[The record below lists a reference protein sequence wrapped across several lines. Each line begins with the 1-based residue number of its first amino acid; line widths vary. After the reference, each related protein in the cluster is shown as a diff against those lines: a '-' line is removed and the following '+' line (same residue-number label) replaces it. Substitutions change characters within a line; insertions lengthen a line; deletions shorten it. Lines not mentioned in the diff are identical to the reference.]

1 MIREAVKSDFE
12 TLVRIHSDSLP
23 HSLLPRLG
31 EKFLKNKFYPMVVNS
46 KNTLL
51 LVKELKGKVVGFALF
66 VYDSR
71 RLEKEI
77 MKHKASLG
85 IAVIKRGFSDYRIF
99 SAAFRRLR
107 SPRMRTDKTEEFIES
122 SKNQIPAISEMPELY
137 TLAVLP
143 GFRNKEIGTE
153 LTLKGLSVLQEN
165 NKSACVVKSASH
177 IACGFFQ
184 KLGFHSIGRE
194 IRGPNERYLMT
205 FEKENV

>member
-1 MIREAVKSDFE
+1 MIREAVKSDIE
-12 TLVRIHSDSLP
+12 ALARIHSDSLP

-46 KNTLL
+46 ENTLL
-51 LVKELKGKVVGFALF
+51 LVKELEGKVVGFALF
-66 VYDSR
+66 VYDSQ

-85 IAVIKRGFSDYRIF
+85 IAAIKRGFSDYRIF
-99 SAAFRRLR
+99 SAAFRRLC
-107 SPRMRTDKTEEFIES
+107 SPEIRTDKTEEFIIS

-143 GFRNKEIGTE
+143 GFRNKGIGTE

-165 NKSACVVKSASH
+165 NKSPCIVKSASH
-177 IACGFFQ
+177 IAYSFFQ
-184 KLGFHSIGRE
+184 KLGFKNIGKE
-194 IRGPNERYLMT
+194 IRGQNDRSLMI
-205 FEKENV
+205 FKKEKI